1 MRRGLPAVEALLQ
14 ALRRQLEAFHIYSG
28 RLDVLITALVSAEYP
43 AVQSAVAAQTA
54 ALGQV
59 EAAERQRQLAEVE
72 VIHALTGRM
81 PTPGIP
87 RGTLTISALLKRLPP
102 QEASAFAAL
111 RQEVLVALRDL
122 QARQYQANAL
132 VRSAQTVLQ
141 RTAMVAGVA
150 GMGYGPRGEQAMI
163 QEMSRIRQGR
173 WA

>member
-14 ALRRQLEAFHIYSG
+14 ALRRQLEAFHSYSG
-28 RLDVLITALVSAEYP
+28 RLDALITALVSAEFS
-43 AVQSAVAAQTA
+43 AVQSAVAAQA
-54 ALGQV
+54 VALGQV
-59 EAAERQRQLAEVE
+59 EAAERQRQMAEIG

-81 PTPGIP
+81 PTPGVP

-102 QEASAFAAL
+102 QQASRLVAL
-111 RQEVLVALRDL
+111 RQDVLLALRDL
-122 QARQYQANAL
+122 QTRQHQANAL

-141 RTAMVAGVA
+141 RTAMVAGVS

-163 QEMSRIRQGR
+163 QEMSQIRQGR